1 MFHVKHPPGD
11 TIAAIATPLGEG
23 GVGIVRVSGVDAKA
37 ILSHLFVSSN
47 GSGTNSH
54 KMLVGWMVDPSKN
67 VKIDQIM
74 ACYMKGPKSYTG
86 EDVVEFY
93 CHGGTAVVQQVLNIV
108 LVSGARLA
116 RRGEFTK
123 RAFLN
128 SKLDLS
134 QAEAVLDLVK
144 ARTAQCAGYAVSQ
157 LEGKLSGIVADLKAR
172 VMQVMAGLEAQID
185 FPDDMPSLDH
195 NALIDQLS
203 SIREEIASL
212 ICSAADGKVYREGL
226 ATVIVG
232 KPNVGKSCL
241 LNALLGEQRAIVTD
255 QPGTTR
261 DAIEELLNL
270 DGLALRIIDT
280 AGVRHPQDKAE
291 ELGVERAEKELLTAD
306 FALIVIDA
314 SGPLNDLDKKVI
326 NKASNVRK
334 VIVLNKVDL
343 GAVVDKCSIG
353 AISGDCPVFEVSAL
367 YGHGMDELKR
377 GLSGALRPGLS
388 DGCGS
393 TVTINARHVECLIRA
408 DAGLERAVASCN
420 GRMTVD
426 FITIDIK
433 DALLALGEISGELVS
448 EEVINAIFEQFC
460 VGK

>member
-1 MFHVKHPPGD
+1 MFHVKHSFGD

-23 GVGIVRVSGVDAKA
+23 GVGIVRVSGAEAKA

-47 GSGTNSH
+47 GSEINSH
-54 KMLVGWMVDPSKN
+54 KMLIGWMVDPSKN
-67 VKIDQIM
+67 VKVDQIM
-74 ACYMKGPKSYTG
+74 ACYMKAPKSYTG

-93 CHGGTAVVQQVLNIV
+93 CHGGTAVVRQVLNIV
-108 LVSGARLA
+108 LSSGSRLA
-116 RRGEFTK
+116 TRGEFTK

-128 SKLDLS
+128 NKLDLS

-144 ARTAQCAGYAVSQ
+144 ARTTLGAGHAVNQ
-157 LEGKLSGIVADLKAR
+157 LEGKLSGIVAELKAR

-185 FPDDMPSLDH
+185 FPDDVPSLDH
-195 NALIDQLS
+195 DALIDQLN

-212 ICSAADGKVYREGL
+212 ISSASDGKVYKEGL

-280 AGVRHPQDKAE
+280 AGVRPPQDKAE

-306 FALIVIDA
+306 FALVVVDA
-314 SGPLNDLDKKVI
+314 SEPLNDLDKKVI
-326 NKASNVRK
+326 NMASNLPK
-334 VIVLNKVDL
+334 VVVLNKVDL
-343 GAVVDKCSIG
+343 GDVVDKGSIE
-353 AISGDCPVFEVSAL
+353 AIAGKCPVFEVSAL
-367 YGHGMDELKR
+367 YGNGMKEFKK
-377 GLSGALRPGLS
+377 GLSEAIRPGR
-388 DGCGS
+388 DGCGNA
-393 TVTINARHVECLIRA
+393 VTINARHLECLIRA
-408 DAGLERAVASCN
+408 DSGLERAIASCN

-433 DALLALGEISGELVS
+433 DALLALGEISGEMVS
-448 EEVINAIFEQFC
+448 EEVINAVFEQFC